1 MSVSDSVSATSSAT
15 IQAAGSTYGG
25 QGQGYGVVASRP
37 LKRAREVDDDA
48 SDNVVGTSSSIP
60 NSTSSS
66 VAVAAGLT
74 AGAGKTYG
82 SGTYGR
88 PAPAAKPPSPR
99 HAGESNVNGSSN
111 GHAAPTPPQERPAAP
126 TPASSSSTTLAP
138 SFFGVVPPSDFVRE
152 IGDWIW
158 GWCHNRTDV
167 EVGCPYGLVEIS
179 TDSDPR
185 RSKRR

>member
-48 SDNVVGTSSSIP
+48 SDDVVGTSSSIP

-88 PAPAAKPPSPR
+88 PAPASKPPSPR
-99 HAGESNVNGSSN
+99 HAGVSNINGSSN
-111 GHAAPTPPQERPAAP
+111 GHAAPQERLAVPA
-126 TPASSSSTTLAP
+126 PASSSTTLAP

-167 EVGCPYGLVEIS
+167 EVGPPE
-179 TDSDPR
+179 R
-185 RSKRR
+185 

>member
-25 QGQGYGVVASRP
+25 QGQGYGGAVSRP

-48 SDNVVGTSSSIP
+48 SDDVVGTSSSLP

-88 PAPAAKPPSPR
+88 PAPVTKPPSPR
-99 HAGESNVNGSSN
+99 HAGGSNVNGSSN
-111 GHAAPTPPQERPAAP
+111 GHAAPISLDRPAAS

-167 EVGCPYGLVEIS
+167 EVCCLDGLFAFSADLER
-179 TDSDPR
+179 R